1 MKIEKVFEELN
12 IGDQIFM
19 GKFRNKKAIIKNFG
33 VDKLGQPTVKTN
45 KGERNM
51 YAFRLQKA
59 LDPAATEEYEK
70 FYHQTLVKY
79 KVYSPK
85 ELNKDDAKKFWSE
98 IESWRIK

>member
-1 MKIEKVFEELN
+1 MKIEKVLEELN
-12 IGDQIFM
+12 IGDQIFL
-19 GKFRNKKAIIKNFG
+19 GKFRNKKAFIKDFG

-59 LDPAATEEYEK
+59 LDPEATEEYEK

-79 KVYSPK
+79 KIDSPK
-85 ELNKDDAKKFWSE
+85 ELNKEDAKKFWLE
-98 IESWRIK
+98 IEFWKLK